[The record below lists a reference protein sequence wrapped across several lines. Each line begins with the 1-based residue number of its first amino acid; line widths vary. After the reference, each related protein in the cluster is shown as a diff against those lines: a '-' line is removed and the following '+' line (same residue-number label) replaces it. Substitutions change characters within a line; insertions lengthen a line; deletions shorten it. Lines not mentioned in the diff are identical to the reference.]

1 MIVLI
6 DRVFVLAH
14 PAPHG
19 RTLKVGGKSLLF
31 FFWKNCYY
39 FVSSNVYFSAGLS
52 LACFIIF
59 YRRMTEKNFLKP
71 KFSRLRW
78 SFLFVTSLAL
88 IPNFETRVLNHFRS
102 DLGFAWLLFCIMFF
116 TFWDIVQFNDPIAHS
131 NTSSSS
137 SFVKLNTVPCKK
149 IFRAINSTAF
159 SWRFLIFFH

>member
-31 FFWKNCYY
+31 FYEKNCYY

-71 KFSRLRW
+71 KFSRLR
-78 SFLFVTSLAL
+78 
-88 IPNFETRVLNHFRS
+88 
-102 DLGFAWLLFCIMFF
+102 
-116 TFWDIVQFNDPIAHS
+116 
-131 NTSSSS
+131 
-137 SFVKLNTVPCKK
+137 
-149 IFRAINSTAF
+149 
-159 SWRFLIFFH
+159 